1 MIFRKFKPLITVI
14 VVCILAIYVLPLS
27 VSATNQGTLNSSGM
41 SDIPTVESLHLNV
54 KSAILIE
61 QTTGDVLLSINADQ
75 GFAPASM
82 VKMMTEYIVAKKV
95 RTGELSWDDIVTVSD
110 HASKSI
116 GTRAFL
122 AEGDQHTVKELYTA
136 MAVGSANDA
145 AIALS
150 EHVSGTEQNFVT
162 LMNEEAKRME
172 LTKTHF
178 INATGL
184 SRADMPEGFRPDEMG
199 ETLMSAKDVATLAKN
214 LIQDEPDYADVTAIP
229 FYKMRKSDK
238 DPIVNSNR
246 MLETNKAIPSYAYEG
261 LDGLKTG
268 YTESAGYCFTGTAE
282 RNGMR
287 LISVVMGTP
296 SMGSR
301 FEETAK
307 VLDYG
312 FNHFTMNQVIPA
324 GSLVTGMETSPVKG
338 GKEKNVQIVTK
349 DDVYFILPK
358 SDVSTQPIATVNL
371 VPGGLAAPVVAGT
384 KAGTATYTYVVKG
397 QSIVQLRT
405 VDLITE
411 RTVEKENWFMLLL
424 RSIGGFFSAD

>member
-1 MIFRKFKPLITVI
+1 MIFKIVKPLIAVI
-14 VVCILAIYVLPLS
+14 VVCILAINVLLLS
-27 VSATNQGTLNSSGM
+27 VSATNQGTLSSSGM
-41 SDIPTVESLHLNV
+41 SDIPTVESLQLNV

-61 QTTGDVLLSINADQ
+61 QTTGVILLSINADQ
-75 GFAPASM
+75 SLAPASM

-95 RTGELSWDDIVTVSD
+95 RTGELFWDDIVTVSN
-110 HASKSI
+110 HAARSVGS
-116 GTRAFL
+116 RAFL

-162 LMNEEAKRME
+162 LMNEEATRMG

-184 SRADMPEGFRPDEMG
+184 SLADMPEGFRPDERG

-214 LIQDEPDYADVTAIP
+214 LIQDEPDYADVTSLP
-229 FYKMRKSDK
+229 FYKLNKSDK
-238 DPIVNSNR
+238 EPVVNSNR
-246 MLETNKAIPSYAYEG
+246 MLENYQATPSFAYEG

-268 YTESAGYCFTGTAE
+268 YTKSAGYCFTGTAK
-282 RNGMR
+282 RDGMR

-296 SMGSR
+296 SMESR

-324 GSLVTGMETSPVKG
+324 GSLVTGMETSPVKD
-338 GKEKNVQIVTK
+338 GKQKNVQIVTK
-349 DDVYFILPK
+349 DDVYFIVPK
-358 SDVSTQPIATVNL
+358 SALSAQPIATVHL
-371 VPGGLAAPVVAGT
+371 ASGGLAAPVAAGT
-384 KAGTATYTYVVKG
+384 KAGTATFTYEIEG
-397 QSIVQLRT
+397 HSIVQTRT

-424 RSIGGFFSAD
+424 RSIVGWNRAE